1 MIYLPGEPQK
11 EITLEI
17 KTVIIEEDDTEDI
30 AEELTRLL
38 AALSDADDE
47 DVEELFDGIVRPDE
61 RDDIVLMTEAH
72 IETDKSGNV
81 VISYVE
87 NADDVQMYTDA
98 KIVFHPSNPRLVI
111 MSKSGAMNTFLSFEE
126 GKTHICTYETPFM
139 PFKIYVESGIVDN
152 RLLDKGTMKLN
163 YVLNVNDTPPQRFF
177 IDIKIKDA
185 PEDTLKNILT

>member
-1 MIYLPGEPQK
+1 MIYIPGEPKK

-17 KTVIIEEDDTEDI
+17 KTVIIEEEDTEDI

-47 DVEELFDGIVRPDE
+47 DIEELFDGITGPDE
-61 RDDIVLMTEAH
+61 RENIVLMTEAH
-72 IETDKSGNV
+72 VETDESGNV

-98 KIVFHPSNPRLVI
+98 KIVFHPSNPGLVI

-139 PFKIYVESGIVDN
+139 PFKIYVEAGIVDN
-152 RLLDKGTMKLN
+152 KLLDKGTMKLN
-163 YVLNVNDTPPQRFF
+163 YVLNVNDTPPQQFF

-185 PEDTLKNILT
+185 PEDTLKNILV